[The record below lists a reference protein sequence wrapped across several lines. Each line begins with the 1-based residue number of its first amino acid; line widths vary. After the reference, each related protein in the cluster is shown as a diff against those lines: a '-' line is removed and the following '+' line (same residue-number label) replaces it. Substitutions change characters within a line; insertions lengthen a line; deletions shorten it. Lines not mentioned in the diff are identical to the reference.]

1 MALPETCPM
10 LNLLPLTLL
19 LMLQTPPPS
28 TFNCVSTIDGQS
40 VQNRCEEAFDNLT
53 GRQHRVVMT
62 GLVLRL
68 EIEYQCKGPSS
79 VQVRTEP
86 FALTVDVRELQ
97 DGVWHSRGVGRVEWD
112 DKHFVHL
119 ANFPKIGGGCS
130 SAKGFS
136 LNRQMQVIP
145 RRGIQHWD
153 HPLPSHGQSG

>member
-1 MALPETCPM
+1 M
-10 LNLLPLTLL
+10 LNLLSLTFL
-19 LMLQTPPPS
+19 LMFQIPVPS

-53 GRQHRVVMT
+53 GGQHRVVMT
-62 GLVLRL
+62 GPSLRL

-97 DGVWHSRGVGRVEWD
+97 EGVWHSRGVGRVEWSGNGTIRNQS
-112 DKHFVHL
+112 L
-119 ANFPKIGGGCS
+119 SLGGGCS
-130 SAKGFS
+130 SEKGFTI
-136 LNRQMQVIP
+136 RHIPPQVISP
-145 RRGIQHWD
+145 VRREKQHWD